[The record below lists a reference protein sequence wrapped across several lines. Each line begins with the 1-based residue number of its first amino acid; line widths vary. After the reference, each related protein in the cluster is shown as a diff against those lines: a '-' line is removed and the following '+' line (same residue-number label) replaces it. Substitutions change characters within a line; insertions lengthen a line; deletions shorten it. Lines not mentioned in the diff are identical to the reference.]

1 MNQIIISFDFDDTLA
16 VTIYEED
23 KYSSFREDDDVL
35 HPIPHIVE
43 RLEEYHALGCTCI
56 ILTARRESFKS
67 RKQIEKFLMQYRIY
81 HCISKIVFSNL
92 NLKGE
97 YAKKEGVHLHYDDD
111 PSHLEDLPKYGI
123 KVVDS
128 RL

>member
-1 MNQIIISFDFDDTLA
+1 MNQITISFDFDDTLA
-16 VTIYEED
+16 ITVYSEFCSDRDMED
-23 KYSSFREDDDVL
+23 ILE
-35 HPIPHIVE
+35 PIPHIID
-43 RLEEYHALGCTCI
+43 RLMEYYALGCKCI
-56 ILTARRESFKS
+56 ILTARRESFVS
-67 RKQIEKFLMQYRIY
+67 RKQIEKFLKDNNIY
-81 HCISKIVFSNL
+81 HCINKIVFSNL